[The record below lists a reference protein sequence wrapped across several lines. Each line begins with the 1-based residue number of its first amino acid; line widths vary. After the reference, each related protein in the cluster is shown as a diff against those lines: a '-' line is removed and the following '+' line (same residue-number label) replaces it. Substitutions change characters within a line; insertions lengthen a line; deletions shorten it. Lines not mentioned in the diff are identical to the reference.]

1 MHVLH
6 YLILRYH
13 PTSLGPGLESFVNL
27 FFGYY
32 EVVNGVHFGGYTK
45 WQLLE
50 AEDWAPYNV
59 VNNEPLQTLANG
71 LATLCHNQYRLKRSF
86 VEKMLSE
93 STHPLLTIPEDKP
106 AVSSLGDDSEPF
118 QYEGDCKVAGGRPN
132 VGALSS
138 SSPAHAHPT
147 SSSNLSLDD
156 NLQDHTSLALLLAS
170 VRTLPWKVRRFG
182 LGGDKAMN
190 KFDFQDK
197 KNRESAFSSNF
208 STSEYFDLASAGPSK
223 AFLLRQNK

>member
-13 PTSLGPGLESFVNL
+13 PTRLGPNLQGFVESF
-27 FFGYY
+27 FGAY
-32 EVVNGVHFGGYTK
+32 EVYHGILYGGFTK

-50 AEDWAPYNV
+50 AGNWAPYKV
-59 VNNEPLQTLANG
+59 VNNEPLQILVNG
-71 LATLCHNQYRLKRSF
+71 LATLCHNQYRLKSSF
-86 VEKMLSE
+86 VEEMISE
-93 STHPLLTIPEDKP
+93 YTHPFLK
-106 AVSSLGDDSEPF
+106 SSEEEPTVGGIGDDSEPF
-118 QYEGDCKVAGGRPN
+118 QYEGDRKVTGGRPN
-132 VGALSS
+132 MGASSS

-147 SSSNLSLDD
+147 SSSNRSLDD

-170 VRTLPWKVRRFG
+170 VRMLPWKVRRFG

-197 KNRESAFSSNF
+197 NRGSAFSSNF

-223 AFLLRQNK
+223 ALLSRQNK

>member
-32 EVVNGVHFGGYTK
+32 EVVDGIHYGGHEKWYTHRK
-45 WQLLE
+45 PNST
-50 AEDWAPYNV
+50 PYEV
-59 VNNEPLQTLANG
+59 VNNDPLQTLVNG
-71 LATLCHNQYRLKRSF
+71 LATLCHNQYRLKSSF
-86 VEKMLSE
+86 VEEMLSKY
-93 STHPLLTIPEDKP
+93 THPFLK
-106 AVSSLGDDSEPF
+106 SSEEESAGGIGDDSEPF

-132 VGALSS
+132 VGASSS

-190 KFDFQDK
+190 RFDFQDK
-197 KNRESAFSSNF
+197 KNRGSAFSSNF

-223 AFLLRQNK
+223 AFLSRQNK